1 MHGHFRA
8 LTTILFVAIVVIPIV
23 GCDKNE
29 DEREAN
35 SMFTASQPRPAALT
49 AAAEDLKSNKP
60 KMAEDRLQVFIK
72 AEPKSGFWPEAQYML
87 GQSFAKQGDYEEAKK
102 HLELAI
108 DNSGDRTLKALA
120 MMGRADCNLAMEKY
134 SLASRQ
140 YHWIETMYRE
150 VKALPQ
156 DEVMYKLGLAT
167 KRAGFPDT
175 ADYWFNQ
182 VIELYGTGPYAADA
196 KRENTKY
203 NPPADSDEKPLV
215 YSLEMKSF
223 SDETKANAEADK
235 LRAKGYRDV
244 EVIATTQNSN
254 PVYEVHCG
262 KFFNKN
268 DAKRAKTDCDLAG
281 IPATIRPAIIEP
293 LK

>member
-1 MHGHFRA
+1 MHGICRA
-8 LTTILFVAIVVIPIV
+8 LTTVLFVVFVVIPIA
-23 GCDKNE
+23 GCDKNQ
-29 DEREAN
+29 DEREAA
-35 SMFTASQPRPAALT
+35 SMFTVGEPRPTALT
-49 AAAEDLKSNKP
+49 TAAEELKTNKP
-60 KMAEDRLQVFIK
+60 KEAQARLDDFVRT
-72 AEPKSGFWPEAQYML
+72 EPKSGFWAEAQYML
-87 GQSFAKQGDYEEAKK
+87 GQANAKQGDYDNAKK

-108 DNSGDRTLKALA
+108 DNTSDRTLKALA

-134 SLASRQ
+134 QLASRQ
-140 YHWIETMYRE
+140 YHWIETMYRD

-156 DEVMYKLGLAT
+156 DEVMYKLGIAT

-182 VIELYGTGPYAADA
+182 VIELYATGPYAADA
-196 KRENTKY
+196 KRENSKY
-203 NPPADSDEKPLV
+203 SPTDAEEKPLV
-215 YSLEMKSF
+215 YSLEIKSF
-223 SDETKANAEADK
+223 GDEAKANAEADK

-244 EVIATTQNSN
+244 EVIATTINSI
-254 PVYEVHCG
+254 PTYEVHCG

-281 IPATIRPAIIEP
+281 ISATIRPAIIEP